1 MLSKLTHLDVSEC
14 SLLELMPPGLDSLTS
29 LQVLKGFA
37 LRTSSNHRGRLGE
50 LAELPSLWKLSIN
63 LGFYTQKVEDLHD
76 LSKLRR
82 LRSLTIVW
90 GREKSSTT
98 LSPPPSKTPKK
109 SLSKLKSQT
118 SIPTTITIS
127 APPSL
132 EKLDLQCIPSNET
145 LDWLKPDQ
153 LQSLNKLYIRGGKL
167 KKLPFGGDGG
177 QAWNVQ
183 TLRLKF
189 LEDLKLE
196 DWALVHTSFPR
207 LECVQVFDCP

>member
-1 MLSKLTHLDVSEC
+1 MNLCPLAWEATF
-14 SLLELMPPGLDSLTS
+14 SLLVVRRTLLPWVPGGKT
-29 LQVLKGFA
+29 K
-37 LRTSSNHRGRLGE
+37 E
-50 LAELPSLWKLSIN
+50 
-63 LGFYTQKVEDLHD
+63 
-76 LSKLRR
+76 
-82 LRSLTIVW
+82 
-90 GREKSSTT
+90 
-98 LSPPPSKTPKK
+98 SPPQVWRSDTPSNIIKYLRPINHQRNPDQ
-109 SLSKLKSQT
+109 SSSPRHH
-118 SIPTTITIS
+118 IPTITIS

-196 DWALVHTSFPR
+196 DWALVRTSFPR
-207 LECVQVFDCP
+207 LECVPVFDCPRVKTHLLLDEHGIWCKNEEETMTSASTSF